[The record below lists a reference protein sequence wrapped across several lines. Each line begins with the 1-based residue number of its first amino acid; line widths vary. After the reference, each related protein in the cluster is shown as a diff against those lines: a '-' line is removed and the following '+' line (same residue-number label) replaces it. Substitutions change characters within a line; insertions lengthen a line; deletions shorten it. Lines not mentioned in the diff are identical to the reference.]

1 MKKIMP
7 KEKPK
12 DFYAGEGY
20 KGSPDMYPD
29 YEEDK
34 KDIKKGKKPQ
44 HMGMKEGGF
53 FKPVDRQAELEK
65 KAKEY
70 KERKQKTVDD
80 YKKKKEKQK
89 DRALDYKYQKE
100 KDVQELIA
108 RRRTATE
115 GSFKKGGLAGKQKKI
130 DVNKDGKISG
140 EDFEILRGK
149 TNKMKGGGCAI
160 KGTNFK
166 GVY

>member
-29 YEEDK
+29 YDEDK

-44 HMGMKEGGF
+44 HMGMK
-53 FKPVDRQAELEK
+53 K
-65 KAKEY
+65 
-70 KERKQKTVDD
+70 
-80 YKKKKEKQK
+80 
-89 DRALDYKYQKE
+89 
-100 KDVQELIA
+100 
-108 RRRTATE
+108 
-115 GSFKKGGLAGKQKKI
+115 GSLAGKQKKLDI
-130 DVNKDGKISG
+130 NKDGKISG